1 MTRQP
6 DFNTIRTA
14 IKEGIHP
21 DPPMPGIYDSTS
33 VMALFFFEQQIKL
46 LFIQKAPGNGYAW
59 ANQMAFPGG
68 HREKTD
74 PSSKQAALREMGEEV
89 GIDAGNVEV
98 IGSLGHFQTLNKKD
112 IEAWTGIWNIKDRLD
127 CDSNEVARV
136 FKIPLSHLIEVHKK
150 NKYHVHDPDITQ
162 LIYPYEN
169 VQIWGATARILWH
182 LLNLILK
189 KTDHSAVI

>member
-6 DFNTIRTA
+6 DFNTIRSA

-21 DPPMPGIYDSTS
+21 DPPTPGIYDPTC

-46 LFIQKAPGNGYAW
+46 LFIQKASGNGYAW

-74 PSSKQAALREMGEEV
+74 PSSKQAALREMEEEV
-89 GIDAGNVEV
+89 GIDARNVEV

-150 NKYHVHDPDITQ
+150 NNYHVHDPDITQ

-189 KTDHSAVI
+189 PPV